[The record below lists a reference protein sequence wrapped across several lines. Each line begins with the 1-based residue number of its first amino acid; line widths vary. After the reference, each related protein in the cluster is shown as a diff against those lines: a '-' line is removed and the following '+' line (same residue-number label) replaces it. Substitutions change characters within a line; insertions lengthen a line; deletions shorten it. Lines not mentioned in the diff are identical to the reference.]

1 MFTVL
6 LALHIIIA
14 IIMTGF
20 ILLQHGKGADAG
32 ASFGAGAAGT
42 VFGAAGSANFM
53 TRATAILATVFFITS
68 LGLAWYAQRQAEDQ
82 FRLDVPVVQT
92 DSSAGTQPTS
102 APALVEAAAPSQSQS
117 ASQ

>member
-6 LALHIIIA
+6 LVVHIVVA
-14 IIMTGF
+14 IVMVGL

-53 TRATAILATVFFITS
+53 TRATAVLATVFFITS
-68 LGLAWYAQRQAEDQ
+68 LILAWYAQRQAEEQRRIDI
-82 FRLDVPVVQT
+82 PVVQT
-92 DSSAGTQPTS
+92 VPTS
-102 APALVEAAAPSQSQS
+102 STPAGEAPKTDAQQ
-117 ASQ
+117 

>member
-6 LALHIIIA
+6 LVFHIVVAIA
-14 IIMTGF
+14 MVGL

-53 TRATAILATVFFITS
+53 TRATAVLATVFFVTS
-68 LGLAWYAQRQAEDQ
+68 LVLSWYAQRQAEDQ
-82 FRLDVPVVQT
+82 RRIDIPMAHTMPAMSTPSTNETPT
-92 DSSAGTQPTS
+92 DTH
-102 APALVEAAAPSQSQS
+102 
-117 ASQ
+117 

>member
-14 IIMTGF
+14 IIMIGF

-92 DSSAGTQPTS
+92 APATTAPTS
-102 APALVEAAAPSQSQS
+102 ATPPADETDTPSQSQ
-117 ASQ
+117 